1 MIDSIIFDLDGT
13 LWDSVD
19 EIILTWNRVI
29 ERHGGFRPPITRAEQ
44 EQLMG
49 LQMDEIAR
57 RLFSG
62 EQPQRQ
68 LQLMNECMQEENEY
82 LAQHGGT
89 LYPQVEETLKR
100 LKEHFRLFI
109 VSNCQKGYIEAF
121 LQAHRLEGYFTDHL
135 CFGETGTSKG
145 ETNKLLISRNKLK
158 APVYVGDTQG
168 DRQSAIDAG
177 IPFIYAGYGF
187 GKVDSCEGS
196 VQSFGELVE
205 LFSAKTLTE

>member
-29 ERHGGFRPPITRAEQ
+29 ERHGSFRPPITRAEQ
-44 EQLMG
+44 ERLMG

-62 EQPQRQ
+62 EDAHRQ
-68 LQLMNECMQEENEY
+68 MQLMKECMQEENEY

-89 LYPQVEETLKR
+89 LYPQLEETLKR
-100 LKEHFRLFI
+100 LKAHFRLFI

-121 LQAHRLEGYFTDHL
+121 LQAHRLEAYFTDHL
-135 CFGETGTSKG
+135 CFGDTGKTKG
-145 ETNKLLISRNKLK
+145 ETNRILIARNGLK

-177 IPFIYAGYGF
+177 IPFIYAAYGF
-187 GKVDSCEGS
+187 GQVDSYEGR

-205 LFSAKTLTE
+205 LLCG